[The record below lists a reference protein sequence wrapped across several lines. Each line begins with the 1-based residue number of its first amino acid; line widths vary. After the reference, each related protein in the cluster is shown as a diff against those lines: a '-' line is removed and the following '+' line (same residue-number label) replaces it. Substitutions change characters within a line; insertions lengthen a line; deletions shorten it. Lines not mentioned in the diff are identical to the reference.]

1 MWLQV
6 SRGNG
11 WPWISA
17 NCLVAV
23 SGRVLASVSVEAE
36 EVNNKKEAFGYH
48 VIVTKR
54 ESPQGDEAK
63 DSHNYAKGGGGESIR
78 RRGGEYE

>member
-1 MWLQV
+1 M
-6 SRGNG
+6 
-11 WPWISA
+11 
-17 NCLVAV
+17 AV

-63 DSHNYAKGGGGESIR
+63 DSHNYAKGGGGEKAYGGEEASTNR
-78 RRGGEYE
+78 RRRRSSSAD